1 MPSLPSREMSAWSIA
16 DWAWGEGIFGCGP
29 EVLSSL
35 VVGDKKRAGY
45 LLYGNDLHEAPN
57 SWAQSARHAA
67 GLPLGA
73 RGFPWFGEIHL
84 FFKRGC
90 LFSLLLML

>member
-1 MPSLPSREMSAWSIA
+1 M
-16 DWAWGEGIFGCGP
+16 
-29 EVLSSL
+29 
-35 VVGDKKRAGY
+35 GDKSEMVICFMVMISMRLQTPG
-45 LLYGNDLHEAPN
+45 LP
-57 SWAQSARHAA
+57 SARHTA

-73 RGFPWFGEIHL
+73 RGFPWFGGIHL